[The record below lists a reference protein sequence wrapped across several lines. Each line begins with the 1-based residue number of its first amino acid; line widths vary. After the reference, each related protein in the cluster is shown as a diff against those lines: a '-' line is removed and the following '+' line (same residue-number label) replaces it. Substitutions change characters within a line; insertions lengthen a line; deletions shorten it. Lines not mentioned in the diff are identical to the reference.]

1 MPAEPAVDTDQTS
14 EENQLAV
21 EEPQVEQAVVVS
33 PDWYSYDL
41 TDINT
46 GAVFSIEDYSGKVVL
61 IETMAVW
68 CGNCL
73 KQQLEVAKLH
83 ELLGGRDDLISIGI
97 DIDPNEDVPK
107 LTEFVRNNGF
117 NWRYVVASDQLI
129 NDISALYG
137 SQYLNPPST
146 PMLIIDRH
154 GEAHQLPF
162 RVKSAESLLN
172 ALQSFLDESV

>member
-1 MPAEPAVDTDQTS
+1 MV
-14 EENQLAV
+14 
-21 EEPQVEQAVVVS
+21 
-33 PDWYSYDL
+33 
-41 TDINT
+41 
-46 GAVFSIEDYSGKVVL
+46 
-61 IETMAVW
+61 
-68 CGNCL
+68 
-73 KQQLEVAKLH
+73 
-83 ELLGGRDDLISIGI
+83 SIGI